1 MTIDAPGSFDRV
13 RELIRSQLV
22 ERALPSLAVAVAHKG
37 AIVWE
42 QGFGWADRE
51 RQIPATPHTLYSL
64 ASISKPITTTGLM
77 VLQQRGLI
85 DLDRPIDEYLG
96 DAKLN
101 ARAGSAA
108 GATVR
113 RVANHTAGL
122 PLHYQFFYAD
132 QPDRP
137 PPFDE
142 TIRRYGNLITAPG
155 ERSQYSNLGYGLLD
169 YVITRVSGQSYAD
182 FMRREVFL
190 PLGMTHASVDIGPG
204 LEPYEATRYGA
215 DGVRYPF
222 YDFDHRG
229 GSAVYCSAH
238 DLARFGMFH
247 LKAHLADQK
256 AILSDQ
262 TIDDMQVNTA
272 APGEPKGYGV
282 GWSINADER
291 GYPSVAHSGGMGG
304 VNTHLLLIPSKQLA
318 IAVLANACSDLPFM
332 AAAEIAA
339 ALLPGYAERLAAERA
354 EPVQPGDGAPE
365 PAFAPPPELL
375 GDWQGTVHTYQG
387 DIALK
392 LWFKESGDIHAQLGE
407 QLKTLVNEAKLADG
421 MLGGRMLGTIPTDN
435 AARRPHEVHLD
446 LKLRDQLLN
455 GAIYAVTPHQA
466 GEGGAPDRRP
476 GYAISYWADLSR
488 APSGE

>member
-1 MTIDAPGSFDRV
+1 MTSNAVGSFTRV
-13 RELIRSQLV
+13 RDLIRSQLV
-22 ERALPSLAVAVAHKG
+22 ERALPSLAVAVAQEG
-37 AIVWE
+37 QIVWE

-51 RQIPATPHTLYSL
+51 RQIPATPQTLYSL

-96 DAKLN
+96 DAKLT
-101 ARAGSAA
+101 ARVGSAA
-108 GATVR
+108 DATVR

-142 TIRRYGNLITAPG
+142 TIRRYANLISAPG

-169 YVITRVSGQSYAD
+169 YVIARVSGQSYAD

-190 PLGMTHASVDIGPG
+190 PLGMSHASVDIGPG

-215 DGVRYPF
+215 DGIRYPF

-238 DLARFGMFH
+238 DLVRFGMFH
-247 LKAHLADQK
+247 LKAHLDDQR
-256 AILSDQ
+256 AILSDE
-262 TIDDMQVNTA
+262 TIDAMQVNTA
-272 APGEPKGYGV
+272 APGEPKGYGI
-282 GWSINADER
+282 GWGINEDER
-291 GYPSVAHSGGMGG
+291 GYRSIAHSGGMGG
-304 VNTHLLLIPSKQLA
+304 VNTHLLLIPSEQLA
-318 IAVLANACSDLPFM
+318 IAVLANACSELPFIV
-332 AAAEIAA
+332 AAEIAA
-339 ALLPGYAERLAAERA
+339 ALLPRYAERLAAELAKQSQPA
-354 EPVQPGDGAPE
+354 EQAPE

-375 GDWQGTVHTYQG
+375 GDWHGTVHTYQG

-392 LWFKESGDIHAQLGE
+392 LWFKESGDIHAQLGD
-407 QLKTLVNEAKLADG
+407 QLKTLVNAAEVTNG
-421 MLGGRMLGTIPTDN
+421 RIGGRMLGTIATDD
-435 AARRPHEVHLD
+435 AARRPHEVQID
-446 LKLRDQLLN
+446 LKLRDRLLN
-455 GAIYAVTPHQA
+455 GAIYAITPHQD
-466 GEGGAPDRRP
+466 GEGGAPDKRP
-476 GYAISYWADLSR
+476 GYAIGYWAELTRD
-488 APSGE
+488 E

>member
-1 MTIDAPGSFDRV
+1 MTADSTEAAGSFGRV

-22 ERALPSLAVAVAHKG
+22 ERALPSLAVAVAHKR

-42 QGFGWADRE
+42 EGFGWADRE
-51 RQIPATPHTLYSL
+51 HQIPATPHTLYSL

-96 DAKLN
+96 DAKLT
-101 ARAGSAA
+101 ARAGDAP

-169 YVITRVSGQSYAD
+169 YLIARISGQSYAD

-190 PLGMTHASVDIGPG
+190 PLGMAHASVDIGPG
-204 LEPYEATRYGA
+204 LEPYEAARYGA

-247 LKAHLADQK
+247 LKAHLDDQK

-262 TIDDMQVNTA
+262 AIDAMQVNTA

-282 GWSINADER
+282 GWSINDDER
-291 GYPSVAHSGGMGG
+291 GYRSVAHSGGMGG
-304 VNTHLLLIPSKQLA
+304 VNTHLLLIPSEQLA
-318 IAVLANACSDLPFM
+318 IAVLANACSDLPFIV
-332 AAAEIAA
+332 AAEIAA
-339 ALLPGYAERLAAERA
+339 TLLPRYAERLAAEQA
-354 EPVQPGDGAPE
+354 EQPQADAGPE

-387 DIALK
+387 EIALK
-392 LWFKESGDIHAQLGE
+392 LWFKESGDIHAQLGR
-407 QLKTLVNEAKLADG
+407 QLKTLVNHAALTNG
-421 MLGGRMLGTIPTDN
+421 LLGGRMLGTIGTED
-435 AARRPHEVHLD
+435 AARRPHEIQLD
-446 LKLRDQLLN
+446 LKLRGRLLN
-455 GAIYAVTPHQA
+455 GAIYAITPHQA
-466 GEGGAPDRRP
+466 GEGGAPDKRP
-476 GYAISYWADLSR
+476 GFAIGYWAELSKVT
-488 APSGE
+488 